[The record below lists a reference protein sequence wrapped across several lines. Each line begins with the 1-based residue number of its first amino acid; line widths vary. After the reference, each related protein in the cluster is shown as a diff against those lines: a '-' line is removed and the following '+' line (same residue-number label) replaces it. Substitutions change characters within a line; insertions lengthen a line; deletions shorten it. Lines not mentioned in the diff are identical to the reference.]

1 MPENIWGLI
10 SGEYPPA
17 PGGVS
22 DYTAQLAA
30 ALAAAGDEVHVWAP
44 GPLDEISGVVNH
56 PLPDLFHGKGR
67 HQLAAEVDTPHLTWV
82 APYGRSAPWLRSPA
96 AGARSAQGASELPRL
111 AKAPKEMRLLLQ
123 YVPHAF
129 GYKAMNVRLT
139 RWLARPRP
147 QPLWIMFH
155 EVAVKA
161 EPGVRRPVQVLA
173 GVTQHMAKQLRRA
186 AAEAFV
192 STPAWDAFLQELLPG
207 SPPAH
212 WMPVPSNLPLTA
224 PPEEVE
230 AVRARLAPGGKLVA
244 SFGRFQEFARACLR
258 PLLQALLERDAELH
272 ALLIGEGGE
281 KLREEIVTS
290 APAVAN
296 RLHAPGLLPA
306 AAASAH
312 IAASDLMVQ
321 PYADGISGRRGT
333 AMAGLALG
341 RCLLSHAGE
350 ATEPVWREAG
360 AVALAAPVALR
371 PVAEELLS
379 DLARR
384 QTIAARGRE
393 LYYRRFAL
401 EHTVRI
407 LRETVTATTPVPAA
421 AGAPES

>member
-44 GPLDEISGVVNH
+44 GHLDEISGVVNH

-67 HQLAAEVDTPHLTWV
+67 HQLAAD
-82 APYGRSAPWLRSPA
+82 
-96 AGARSAQGASELPRL
+96 L

-258 PLLQALLERDAELH
+258 PLLQALLERDAELNG
-272 ALLIGEGGE
+272 LLIGEGGE
-281 KLREEIVTS
+281 KLREEIVTA
-290 APAVAN
+290 APAVAH

-306 AAASAH
+306 ASASAH

-407 LRETVTATTPVPAA
+407 LRETARATTPAPATTPVPAA
-421 AGAPES
+421 AGDPES

>member
-1 MPENIWGLI
+1 MPENTSIGSGPRVAAPRDPLDARPGWGPLDPQPGPFAWGLI
-10 SGEYPPA
+10 TGEYPPA

-30 ALAAAGDEVHVWAP
+30 ALAAAGDAVHVWAP
-44 GPLDEISGVVNH
+44 GPLDESAGIVTH
-56 PLPDLFHGKGR
+56 PLPDLFHRKGR
-67 HQLAAEVDTPHLTWV
+67 RQLAADLE
-82 APYGRSAPWLRSPA
+82 
-96 AGARSAQGASELPRL
+96 
-111 AKAPKEMRLLLQ
+111 KAPAQMRLLLQ

-161 EPGVRRPVQVLA
+161 EPGARRPLQVLA
-173 GVTQHMAKQLRRA
+173 GVTQHMARQLRRA

-224 PPEEVE
+224 PAEEVA

-258 PLLQALLERDAELH
+258 PLLRELLERDPELN

-281 KLREEIVTS
+281 KLREEILAA
-290 APAVAN
+290 APALAA
-296 RLHAPGLLPA
+296 RLHAPGLLPT

-312 IAASDLMVQ
+312 IAAADLLVQ
-321 PYADGISGRRGT
+321 PYPDGISGRRGT

-350 ATEPVWREAG
+350 ATEPVWRQAG

-371 PVAEELLS
+371 PVAEELLG
-379 DLARR
+379 DTARR
-384 QTIAARGRE
+384 QTLATRGQE
-393 LYYRRFAL
+393 LYYRQFAL

-407 LRETVTATTPVPAA
+407 LRATTAAAAPVPAA
-421 AGAPES
+421 AGDPAR